1 METGVAFY
9 RLLLSLFLN
18 NVIKVMDLKN
28 VNLEKIAQERLD
40 KMESHQKELKKDLD
54 IVSNNVREIKEAI
67 IGNVLS
73 DDRGMVG
80 KLKEMEKELD
90 DLKKYRIQNAEHMKI
105 IIWIGVIVGGV
116 LVAGIAKGLIPTIF

>member
-1 METGVAFY
+1 
-9 RLLLSLFLN
+9 
-18 NVIKVMDLKN
+18 MDLKN
-28 VNLEKIAQERLD
+28 VNLEKLAQERLD

-80 KLKEMEKELD
+80 KLKEMEKELEV
-90 DLKKYRIQNAEHMKI
+90 LKNYRIENRVYMKI
-105 IIWIGVIVGGV
+105 VIGIGAVIGTVFITMV
-116 LVAGIAKGLIPTIF
+116 AKGLIQVSF

>member
-18 NVIKVMDLKN
+18 NIIKVMDLKN
-28 VNLEKIAQERLD
+28 VSLEKLAQERLD

-73 DDRGMVG
+73 DDKGMVG
-80 KLKEMEKELD
+80 KLKEMEKELE
-90 DLKKYRIQNAEHMKI
+90 DLKKYRIENGVYMKI
-105 IIWIGVIVGGV
+105 IVGIGAIIGTVFITMV
-116 LVAGIAKGLIPTIF
+116 AKGLIQVSF